1 MKQFLIACAVI
12 VTLLS
17 CNKDNDELTPQ
28 QPQAASVTGLWRGT
42 VGVGGDIAIMQ
53 NANGTGRLFMFGPG
67 TNRDTAAALIKLS
80 GNWQLNGHTYKSI
93 FPQNEYVRIK
103 LVGTVTA
110 PTISITGSIESVS
123 PVDSTTT
130 VFWVYR
136 Q

>member
-1 MKQFLIACAVI
+1 MKRFLIACAVI
-12 VTLLS
+12 ATLLS
-17 CNKDNDELTPQ
+17 CSKDNDGSIQQ
-28 QPQAASVTGLWRGT
+28 QPAAPSVTGFWRGT

-67 TNRDTAAALIKLS
+67 TNRDTAAATIKIN
-80 GNWQLNGHTYKSI
+80 GNWQLNGHMYKSI

-110 PTISITGSIESVS
+110 PTTSITGSIESVS
-123 PVDSTTT
+123 PVDSTST